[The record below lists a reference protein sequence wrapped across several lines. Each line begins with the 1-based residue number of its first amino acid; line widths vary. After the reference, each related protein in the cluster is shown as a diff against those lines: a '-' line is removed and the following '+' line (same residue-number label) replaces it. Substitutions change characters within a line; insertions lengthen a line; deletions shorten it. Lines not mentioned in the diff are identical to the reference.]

1 MTDGDLYGYLDK
13 VTTNRDQMVVCVQK
27 LTIEN

>member
-13 VTTNRDQMVVCVQK
+13 VTTNRALMVVSVQK